1 MNLKTN
7 YRLLLLLIVAI
18 YLPVNTQAADSK
30 ETYRFAEQ
38 PWGIDSAAGR
48 CVVCHSLEKNGPHRV
63 APNLWGIMGAQKAAK
78 SWYNYSPALKAKG
91 GVWTDKELDEFLANA
106 NQFAPGS
113 TKSIKVKDADERKA
127 IIDFL
132 KTLK

>member
-7 YRLLLLLIVAI
+7 YRLLLLLIFAI
-18 YLPVNTQAADSK
+18 YLPANAQAADST